1 MNEYGELEIIIDTCN
16 LNVNIVTSA
25 ELDCH
30 AVVRFP
36 DDFRSDTAQCDNNK
50 E

>member
-1 MNEYGELEIIIDTCN
+1 MREYELEIIIDTCN
-16 LNVNIVTSA
+16 LNVNIGTSA

-30 AVVRFP
+30 AVIHFS
-36 DDFRSDTAQCDNNK
+36 DDNNYEGVQCNNNK